1 MLRQICPKLAQPGR
15 ASGCSSWLLADIIAA
30 YQAYRNRVVEGS
42 IPSLGTIIFS
52 QPKIQKLMNLHY
64 GMSNDPW
71 SNLDKVDQKIIEILN
86 KNARTPSKEIATE
99 LRKSG
104 HDVSDRTIRKRIE
117 RLEKSGIIKGYKAV
131 LTDVSESNEYEA
143 LFMKLKPSKSLDS
156 VKDSIKDFVVKL
168 PNYLFIANLEG
179 DWNIL
184 IVMKVE
190 AEDSDPTQKIIE
202 KFSEQVIDYR
212 VSDFDVANV
221 NLLNMSLLLL

>member
-1 MLRQICPKLAQPGR
+1 
-15 ASGCSSWLLADIIAA
+15 
-30 YQAYRNRVVEGS
+30 
-42 IPSLGTIIFS
+42 
-52 QPKIQKLMNLHY
+52 
-64 GMSNDPW
+64 MSTDAW

-131 LTDVSESNEYEA
+131 LSDVSESNDFEA
-143 LFMKLKPSKSLDS
+143 LFLKFKPTRSLE
-156 VKDSIKDFVVKL
+156 SIKESIREYVITL
-168 PNYLFIANLEG
+168 PDYLFVANLEG
-179 DWNIL
+179 EWNML

-190 AEDSDPTQKIIE
+190 SEQKNPSSKIIE

-212 VSDFDVANV
+212 ISELDIKDV